1 MKRIEFL
8 TIKNIMNIFTKF
20 STLAFIAVG
29 STAFGQQFMGY
40 NTSNFGGLHS
50 LSTNVASGVNSRVR
64 LDVNLL
70 SIDGDFGN
78 NYFGVKSGFNDVI
91 DTMKFERFRSGYLK
105 ENSGNN
111 LHQHANLRVLG
122 PSVMFNTGRLSFGIT
137 TEARF
142 MQSISG
148 VDKGLMANAL
158 GQLKEPSYAGK
169 TFDLS
174 GMSVNAASWTELG
187 AFFGYEIHKSEAFTV
202 AVAGRVKLLGA
213 AVSSYLT
220 AKKMTV
226 SFTGDSLVNVGDLD
240 LNYGYSKEL
249 DGSGSD
255 FGNTASEKLNPFSN
269 PSFAFDGGIT
279 VEWRPKF
286 AKALTG
292 SKVNY
297 LFKFGAAIN
306 DIGSLNFQN
315 GKYSGSYSGPGKS
328 FRLESVKD
336 SVKNPEI
343 LGTFLGKNFTPAPST
358 TQDYSMRLP
367 GTLNLQVDY
376 HLFRPFF
383 VNLNAVLPFSE
394 KFNDVRLHNLTMLT
408 LTPRFESA
416 WIDASLPMT
425 YNGYG
430 QFEAGASLR
439 LGPIVVGSRNALN
452 YLINSYN
459 YGLNAYVGLKVLIG
473 RKKAVEKSETVTT
486 K

>member
-1 MKRIEFL
+1 
-8 TIKNIMNIFTKF
+8 MNIFTKF
-20 STLAFIAVG
+20 STLAFLAVG

-50 LSTNVASGVNSRVR
+50 LSTNIASGVNSRVR

-70 SIDGDFGN
+70 SVDGDLGN
-78 NYFGVKSGFNDVI
+78 NYFGVKSGFADVI
-91 DTMKFERFRSGYLK
+91 DTMRFERFRPAYLK
-105 ENSGNN
+105 ENSDNN
-111 LHQHANLRVLG
+111 FHQNANVRVLG
-122 PSVMFNTGRLSFGIT
+122 PSVMFNVGRLSLGIT

-142 MQSISG
+142 MQSIDG
-148 VDKGLMANAL
+148 VNKSLVANAL
-158 GQLKEPSYAGK
+158 GQLKEPVYANQ
-169 TFDLS
+169 TFNLS
-174 GMSVNAASWTELG
+174 GTSANVASWTEVG
-187 AFFGYEIHKSEAFTV
+187 AFLGYEIHKSEAFTV
-202 AVAGRVKLLGA
+202 AVAGRFKLLGA

-220 AKKMTV
+220 AKNMSI
-226 SFTGDSLVNVGDLD
+226 SFKGDSLVNVGQLD
-240 LNYGYSKEL
+240 INYGYSKEL
-249 DGSGSD
+249 DGTGSD
-255 FGNTASEKLNPFSN
+255 FGKTATDKLNPFNN
-269 PSFAFDGGIT
+269 PSLAFDAGVV

-315 GKYSGSYSGPGKS
+315 GQYSGAYTGGAKT
-328 FRLESVKD
+328 FKLDTMKNSVED
-336 SVKNPEI
+336 PEK
-343 LGTFLGKNFTPAPST
+343 LGTFLGKNFTKTST
-358 TQDYSMRLP
+358 NVQDYSMRLP

-452 YLINSYN
+452 YLVNTYN
-459 YGLNAYVGLKVLIG
+459 YGINAYVGFKVLIG

-486 K
+486 Q